1 LYTIRSMK
9 LADKETAKET
19 LSGILRL
26 VKLGKMRSIYEGITP
41 ADDGAVHSFQNP
53 AGTETTRF
61 SHSGTWLFEPGSYN
75 LATLPKK
82 TALLNPLFKVRNC
95 IIPHRGRIL
104 GASDYR
110 QAEARWC
117 AYIAGDPVRIKLF
130 EDGIDP
136 YRWFVA
142 ILKWEDESRLDEVT
156 EAERNSIGKVGKLSG
171 QYKVGWRT
179 LKDAV
184 NGDFELHGVSINA
197 KTAKAM
203 EAIWPTMM
211 PRTVEYWAEVKHQVL
226 GEGYTINPFGRKR
239 IYFGRKDSEAGRE
252 AVVREAIADD
262 SQSANAMAVNSAIQ
276 KLYRL
281 YDPKLL
287 RVLMN
292 VHDEILFD
300 FAHCDLKKVV
310 RVVREVMEEPF
321 EVGGRSFVIPA
332 EVNVTSKNWGDMT
345 QVRG

>member
-1 LYTIRSMK
+1 MK
-9 LADKETAKET
+9 AADKEVAQAT

-26 VKLGKMRSIYEGITP
+26 VKLGKMKSIYKGITP
-41 ADDGAVHSFQNP
+41 WQDGAVHSFQNP

-61 SHSGTWLFEPGSYN
+61 SHSGTWLFEGGSYN

-82 TALLNPLFKVRNC
+82 TALLNPLFRVRNC
-95 IIPHRGRIL
+95 IIPHEGRIL
-104 GASDYR
+104 GAADYS

-136 YRWFVA
+136 YKWFVA
-142 ILKWEDESRLDEVT
+142 LLKYEDETRISEVSK
-156 EAERNSIGKVGKLSG
+156 AERNSIGKVGVLSG

-179 LKDAV
+179 LMTSV
-184 NGDFELHGVSINA
+184 NGDFELHGISINA

-211 PRTVEYWAEVKHQVL
+211 PKTVEYWGAVRERVL
-226 GEGYTINPFGRKR
+226 TDGFTINPFGRKR
-239 IYFGRKDSEAGRE
+239 IYFGRRDSAGAID

-262 SQSANAMAVNSAIQ
+262 SQSANAMAVNKAIQ
-276 KLYRL
+276 KLHSL
-281 YDPKLL
+281 HDPEPL

-300 FAHCDLKKVV
+300 FYHRDLKKVTRIV
-310 RVVREVMEEPF
+310 RGVMEEPF
-321 EVGGRSFVIPA
+321 EVGGRTFVIPA
-332 EVNVTSKNWGDMT
+332 EVNVTSKNWGEMKC
-345 QVRG
+345 VS

>member
-1 LYTIRSMK
+1 MK
-9 LADKETAKET
+9 ASDREVSRQA

-61 SHSGTWLFEPGSYN
+61 SHASTWLFEPGSYN

-82 TALLNPLFKVRNC
+82 TALLNPLFRVRNC

-104 GASDYR
+104 GAADYA

-117 AYIAGDPVRIKLF
+117 AYIAGDPVRIKIF

-142 ILKWEDESRLDEVT
+142 LLKWEDESRIDEVSK
-156 EAERNSIGKVGKLSG
+156 AERNSIGKVGVLSG
-171 QYKVGWRT
+171 QYKVGWKT
-179 LKDAV
+179 LKNAV
-184 NGDFELHGVSINA
+184 NADFELHGVSINA
-197 KTAKAM
+197 KTAKTM

-226 GEGYTINPFGRKR
+226 SEGFTINPFGRKR
-239 IYFGRKDSEAGRE
+239 IYFGRKDSASGRE

-262 SQSANAMAVNSAIQ
+262 SQSANAMAVNRAIQ
-276 KLYRL
+276 KIYRL
-281 YDPKLL
+281 HDPELL

-300 FAHCDLKKVV
+300 FAQADLRKVV
-310 RVVREVMEEPF
+310 KTVKSVMEEPF
-321 EVGGRSFVIPA
+321 EVNGRTFVIPA
-332 EVNVTSKNWGDMT
+332 KVNVTSTNWGEMKEA
-345 QVRG
+345 RG

>member
-1 LYTIRSMK
+1 MK
-9 LADKETAKET
+9 AADKEVSRET

-41 ADDGAVHSFQNP
+41 ASDGAVHSFQNP

-82 TALLNPLFKVRNC
+82 TALLNPLFRVRDC
-95 IIPHRGRIL
+95 IIPHEGRIL
-104 GASDYR
+104 GAADYA

-117 AYIAGDPVRIKLF
+117 AYIAGDLVRIKIF
-130 EDGIDP
+130 EDGIDH
-136 YRWFVA
+136 YKWFVA
-142 ILKWEDESRLDEVT
+142 LLKWEDETRLDEVS
-156 EAERNSIGKVGKLSG
+156 EAERNSIGKVGVLSG
-171 QYKVGWRT
+171 QYKVGWKT

-184 NGDFELHGVSINA
+184 NADFELHGVSINA

-203 EAIWPTMM
+203 QDIWPTMM
-211 PRTVEYWAEVKHQVL
+211 SRTVEYWAEVKHQVL
-226 GEGYTINPFGRKR
+226 SEGYTINPFGRKR
-239 IYFGRKDSEAGRE
+239 IYFGRKDSESGRE

-262 SQSANAMAVNSAIQ
+262 SQSANAMAVNRAIQ

-281 YDPKLL
+281 YDPGLL

-300 FAHCDLKKVV
+300 FDRKDLRKVTKLV
-310 RVVREVMEEPF
+310 RAVMEEPF
-321 EVGGRSFVIPA
+321 EAGGRTFVIPA
-332 EVNVTSKNWGDMT
+332 EVNVTSKNWGSMT
-345 QVRG
+345 CVS